1 MASSVASSIADATLA
16 SAMSS
21 IAVAATSITR
31 GSTVDEHDPTARADY
46 HTDSKQ
52 TKPSPAFVAGMF
64 LAALIATAVLVY
76 AAIRLWRRFIEAKD
90 RNRAHERELDEE
102 AKADAQAA
110 KDIDTADDAS
120 TMHGSVKNL
129 EKPDAVV

>member
-1 MASSVASSIADATLA
+1 
-16 SAMSS
+16 
-21 IAVAATSITR
+21 
-31 GSTVDEHDPTARADY
+31 
-46 HTDSKQ
+46 
-52 TKPSPAFVAGMF
+52 MF
-64 LAALIATAVLVY
+64 LAALVATAVLVY

-110 KDIDTADDAS
+110 KNIDTADDAS

-129 EKPDAVV
+129 EKSDAVV